1 MNAKRK
7 DLIRTLRGA
16 QRQRLGGLCNNTT
29 VHTGKSSST
38 MIKMREVPTLFAA
51 REPQHLKYL
60 RSLQI
65 PRKIPIRSPCKSRRL
80 ISVVQGLSDIIP
92 DRNSSKRLR
101 IAPIVAA
108 YCRLTES

>member
-7 DLIRTLRGA
+7 DLIRTLRA
-16 QRQRLGGLCNNTT
+16 QRQHLEGLCNNTT
-29 VHTGKSSST
+29 AHTGKSSST
-38 MIKMREVPTLFAA
+38 RIKMREASTLFAA
-51 REPQHLKYL
+51 RKPRHLKCL

-65 PRKIPIRSPCKSRRL
+65 PRKIPIRSPCESRRL

-92 DRNSSKRLR
+92 DRDLSKRLR
-101 IAPIVAA
+101 IAAIVAA